1 MLYSTSLRNFGWNE
15 RNISRLR
22 GLTWSHAIQAE
33 EYYGPDFC
41 SENLEYS
48 THIADEIQRHSSPDN
63 YSCELYERAIR
74 SHKLQKNNAK
84 GLEKTYAEREN
95 MRHFLQVYQQKNGP
109 LCKYDDGGDT
119 FSFDE
124 GVLGGNDPFYLHEN
138 SIAAAS
144 SLIRHSSNLESPKL
158 WHAIK
163 NGIAVGKIKC
173 KLFDDY
179 QVADMER
186 YLKHENPTLDIE
198 MPAFLQSLTSVII
211 QDQFRMVVK
220 LTKGD
225 TCIVSGGD
233 NDEEEWIMEITHLI
247 QVGPFA
253 EHFFT
258 FIDGKYYVPGFHQGH
273 VAKHTWTLTPKLLP
287 RTYRRAS
294 VQPLS
299 KFKTKVVIYP
309 DPSDLDNPKYFL
321 AIDLYNAEVNKD
333 VTVPLFPENGD
344 TVKVMGSRNETWYG
358 KVCQVDFPN
367 HTLNV
372 QWYQETRRQDVWTL
386 TNHEDTIRFVSL
398 LARVQTRRVFGGFRF
413 LDLQ

>member
-15 RNISRLR
+15 NNISRLR

-95 MRHFLQVYQQKNGP
+95 IRHFLQVYQQKNGP
-109 LCKYDDGGDT
+109 LCRYDDGRDT
-119 FSFDE
+119 FKFDE
-124 GVLGGNDPFYLHEN
+124 GILGRNYPFYLHEN

-158 WHAIK
+158 CHAIK
-163 NGIAVGKIKC
+163 NDVAVGKIKC

-179 QVADMER
+179 QVADIER
-186 YLKHENPTLDIE
+186 YLMHENPTMNIE
-198 MPAFLQSLTSVII
+198 MPTFLQSLTSVII
-211 QDQFRMVVK
+211 QDQFGMVVK

-247 QVGPFA
+247 QVGHFGG
-253 EHFFT
+253 HFFT
-258 FIDGKYYVPGFHQGH
+258 FIDGKYYVPGFLHGH

-299 KFKTKVVIYP
+299 KFKRKVVIYP
-309 DPSDLDNPKYFL
+309 DPSDLDSPKYFL
-321 AIDLYNAEVNKD
+321 AIDLYNAEVNKE

-344 TVKVMGSRNETWYG
+344 TVKVMGSHNETWYG
-358 KVCQVDFPN
+358 KVCQVDIPN

-386 TNHEDTIRFVSL
+386 TNQEDTIRFVSL